1 MHREEYGFGYLF
13 SVGIPSA
20 WDLSWFG
27 HGHEDEYI
35 GFVTYK
41 KHSLKWFEVNAS
53 SEDTITS
60 KVCMNHG
67 IILNIRL
74 KTHVNF

>member
-41 KHSLKWFEVNAS
+41 KHSHKWFEVNAS
-53 SEDTITS
+53 RRGHDHFEGLYESWDYTKYPIE
-60 KVCMNHG
+60 NP
-67 IILNIRL
+67 R
-74 KTHVNF
+74 

>member
-27 HGHEDEYI
+27 HGHEDECI

-53 SEDTITS
+53 RRGH
-60 KVCMNHG
+60 NHFEG
-67 IILNIRL
+67 LYESWDYTKYPIENPR
-74 KTHVNF
+74 

>member
-1 MHREEYGFGYLF
+1 MVLDISSALEYQVHGIYL
-13 SVGIPSA
+13 GSA
-20 WDLSWFG
+20 MAMKMNVLDLLHIRNIVLNG
-27 HGHEDEYI
+27 
-35 GFVTYK
+35 
-41 KHSLKWFEVNAS
+41 LKLMPAG
-53 SEDTITS
+53 EDTITS